1 MEQLTSALGILSAML
16 TPAVL
21 LLACGSLTVATSS
34 RLGRVI
40 DRTRRLSE
48 RFEELAGT
56 ESSAALLDERRAFLF
71 DQLDK
76 ATVRARLLQRAMTL
90 LYLAL
95 SAFLATSVA
104 IGIDAA
110 IRQDLGWVDVTLGMG
125 GVGMLFTASVLL
137 IRESRIAL
145 AAINDEMDF
154 TRRLGEYLAPSQLL
168 EERSSKRR
176 GWGRS
181 GKRH

>member
-1 MEQLTSALGILSAML
+1 MEQLTSALAILSAML

-21 LLACGSLTVATSS
+21 ILACSSLTVATSS

-48 RFEELAGT
+48 RFEELASTDTG
-56 ESSAALLDERRAFLF
+56 AVLMDERRAFLF

-76 ATVRARLLQRAMTL
+76 ATARARLLQKAMTQ
-90 LYLAL
+90 LYLGL

-110 IRQDLGWVDVTLGMG
+110 IRQDLGWIEVTLGMV
-125 GVGMLFTASVLL
+125 GVGLLFYASVLL

-145 AAINDEMDF
+145 EAINDEMDF
-154 TRRLGEYLAPSQLL
+154 TRRLGEFLAPSQLL
-168 EERSSKRR
+168 EDRSERSRRR
-176 GWGRS
+176 GWR
-181 GKRH
+181 RRAQ